1 MPLIPATDSWTL
13 FALMV
18 AGTAAAIWMERR
30 FHWGARLSA
39 PVLALLIAML
49 LSNTGVMPAEAPAY
63 EFVGDWLVP
72 LAIPLLLLRANI
84 VEIARRTGRL
94 LLAFHIAAA
103 GTIAGA
109 VIAFA
114 LLKDHVPEAA
124 KAAGIMT
131 ASYIG
136 GMVNFVAVNASTG
149 ASGSMT
155 SALIVA
161 DNVVMAGLFLVLFWM
176 AGSPLC
182 RRRFAVQYEDA
193 APGAAALE
201 PERTTVD
208 VLDLAISLAV
218 AFGIAAAAMLLK
230 RGLEQA
236 LPPVAGEHWF
246 AAMVKT
252 LATNK
257 FVLLTGVS
265 ITAASLFPRQLARLK
280 SAGLIGA
287 YLLFL
292 YLFNVGLPAN
302 MKALFFPG
310 EDGGLV
316 YYLFALCA
324 IMAAANLL
332 FVVVFA
338 KLFRLSLEDI
348 VLASNASVGGPPTA
362 AAMAMSKN
370 WSRLVLPALLAGLYG
385 YIIGTPLGL
394 LITSLLSR

>member
-1 MPLIPATDSWTL
+1 MTLFTPEDSSPL
-13 FALMV
+13 FALIV
-18 AGTAAAIWMERR
+18 AGTAAAIWLERR
-30 FHWGARLSA
+30 YRWGARLSA
-39 PVLALLIAML
+39 PVIGLLIAML

-63 EFVGDWLVP
+63 DFVGDWLVP

-94 LLAFHIAAA
+94 LVAFHIASA

-109 VIAFA
+109 VVAFA
-114 LLKDHVPEAA
+114 LLKDHIPEAA

-136 GMVNFVAVNASTG
+136 GMVNFIAVSESTQ
-149 ASGSMT
+149 AHGSMT

-176 AGSPLC
+176 AGSPFC
-182 RRRFAVQYEDA
+182 RRRFAVQYADA
-193 APGAAALE
+193 APGTPAPE
-201 PERTTVD
+201 PERTRVD
-208 VLDLAISLAV
+208 VLDLAVSLAV

-230 RGLEQA
+230 RGLASA
-236 LPPVAGEHWF
+236 LPPVAGEGWGL
-246 AAMVKT
+246 AMLKT

-257 FVLLTGVS
+257 FVLLTSVS
-265 ITAASLFPRQLARLK
+265 IAVATAFPRQLAKLK
-280 SAGLIGA
+280 SAELVGA

-292 YLFNVGLPAN
+292 FLFTVGLPAN
-302 MKALFFPG
+302 LRSLFLPG
-310 EDGGLV
+310 DDGGLV
-316 YYLFALCA
+316 YYLFALCT
-324 IMAAANLL
+324 IMAAANLI

-362 AAMAMSKN
+362 AAMAMSKG

-394 LITSLLSR
+394 LITSLLSP

>member
-1 MPLIPATDSWTL
+1 MPIIPATDSWTL

-18 AGTAAAIWMERR
+18 AGTASAIWMERR
-30 FHWGARLSA
+30 YHWGARLSA
-39 PVLALLIAML
+39 PVIALLIAML
-49 LSNTGVMPAEAPAY
+49 LSNSGVMPAEAPAY
-63 EFVGDWLVP
+63 DFVGDWLVP

-94 LLAFHIAAA
+94 LLAFHIASA

-109 VIAFA
+109 VLAFA
-114 LLKDHVPEAA
+114 LLKDYIPEAA

-136 GMVNFVAVNASTG
+136 GMVNFVAVSTSTH
-149 ASGSMT
+149 ASGSMS

-176 AGSPLC
+176 AASPLC
-182 RRRFAVQYEDA
+182 RRKFAVQYEDA

-230 RGLEQA
+230 RGLEHV

-246 AAMVKT
+246 SGMVKT

-257 FVLLTGVS
+257 FVLLTSVS
-265 ITAASLFPRQLARLK
+265 ITAATLFPRQLVRLK

-287 YLLFL
+287 WLLFL
-292 YLFNVGLPAN
+292 YLFTVGLPAN
-302 MKALFFPG
+302 LRSLFLPG
-310 EDGGLV
+310 ADGSLV
-316 YYLFALCA
+316 YYLFALCT

-338 KLFRLSLEDI
+338 KLFRLTLEDI
-348 VLASNASVGGPPTA
+348 VLASNASIGGPPTA

-385 YIIGTPLGL
+385 YIVGTPLGL
-394 LITSLLSR
+394 LVTSLLSR

>member
-1 MPLIPATDSWTL
+1 
-13 FALMV
+13 MV
-18 AGTAAAIWMERR
+18 AGTASAIWMERR
-30 FHWGARLSA
+30 YHWGARLSA
-39 PVLALLIAML
+39 PVIALLIAML
-49 LSNTGVMPAEAPAY
+49 LSNSGVMPAEAPAY
-63 EFVGDWLVP
+63 DFVGDWLVP

-94 LLAFHIAAA
+94 LLAFHIASA

-109 VIAFA
+109 VLAFA
-114 LLKDHVPEAA
+114 LLKDYIPEAA

-136 GMVNFVAVNASTG
+136 GMVNFVAVSTSTH
-149 ASGSMT
+149 ASGSMS

-176 AGSPLC
+176 AASPLC
-182 RRRFAVQYEDA
+182 RRKFAVQYEDA

-230 RGLEQA
+230 RGLEHV

-246 AAMVKT
+246 SGMVKT

-257 FVLLTGVS
+257 FVLLTSVS
-265 ITAASLFPRQLARLK
+265 ITAATLFPRQLVRLK

-287 YLLFL
+287 WLLFL
-292 YLFNVGLPAN
+292 YLFTVGLPAN
-302 MKALFFPG
+302 LRSLFLPG
-310 EDGGLV
+310 ADGSLV
-316 YYLFALCA
+316 YYLFALCT

-338 KLFRLSLEDI
+338 KLFRLTLEDI
-348 VLASNASVGGPPTA
+348 VLASNASIGGPPTA

-385 YIIGTPLGL
+385 YIVGTPLGL
-394 LITSLLSR
+394 LVTSLLSR

>member
-1 MPLIPATDSWTL
+1 MPLIPASDSWTL

-18 AGTAAAIWMERR
+18 AGTAAAIWLERR
-30 FHWGARLSA
+30 SQWGARLSA
-39 PVLALLIAML
+39 PVMGLLIAML

-63 EFVGDWLVP
+63 DFVGDWLVP

-94 LLAFHIAAA
+94 LVAFHIASA

-109 VIAFA
+109 VLSFA
-114 LLKDHVPEAA
+114 LFKDDIPEAA

-136 GMVNFVAVNASTG
+136 GMVNFVAVSASTQ

-182 RRRFAVQYEDA
+182 RKRLPVQYADA
-193 APGAAALE
+193 AAGAAAPE
-201 PERTTVD
+201 PERATID
-208 VLDLAISLAV
+208 VLDFAVSLAV

-230 RGLEQA
+230 RGLEHA
-236 LPPVAGEHWF
+236 LPPASGDGWGL
-246 AAMVKT
+246 AMIKT
-252 LATNK
+252 LAANK

-265 ITAASLFPRQLARLK
+265 ITAATLFPRQLVKLK
-280 SAGLIGA
+280 SAEVVGA

-292 YLFNVGLPAN
+292 FLFTVGLPAN
-302 MKALFFPG
+302 LKSLFLPG
-310 EDGGLV
+310 AEGALV

-338 KLFRLSLEDI
+338 KLFRFSLEDI

-362 AAMAMSKN
+362 AAMAMSKG
-370 WSRLVLPALLAGLYG
+370 WGRLVLPALLAGLYG
-385 YIIGTPLGL
+385 YIVGTPLGL
-394 LITSLLSR
+394 LVTSLLSR